1 MNKRKRRSSTPVAE
15 SDRENVLAAS
25 AQLFRKRGYER
36 TTVKE
41 IAEACNMLPGS
52 LHYRYPSKESILVDL
67 MRLALE
73 QVSTSLMQVIAG
85 VNNPIEQLRR
95 GINAHL
101 QLLVSGSDMV
111 YVLLFEWRSLQG
123 QARNEMIQ
131 LRDRYE
137 ALWSAMLQSIAA
149 QGVIRQDVD
158 LQLLRLIGLGALNW
172 VATWFHEEGRYNL
185 EDVGNFVWQI
195 IRDAVIDDKSDL
207 RRLGNHAITP
217 F

>member
-1 MNKRKRRSSTPVAE
+1 MNKRKRRPSTPVAE
-15 SDRENVLAAS
+15 SDREHVLAAS
-25 AQLFRKRGYER
+25 ARLFRERGYER

-52 LHYRYPSKESILVDL
+52 LHYRYPSKESLLVDL

-73 QVSTSLMQVIAG
+73 QASTSLMQAIAG
-85 VNNPIEQLRR
+85 VSDPIEQLRR

-137 ALWSAMLQSIAA
+137 ALWRAMLQSIAA

-172 VATWFHEEGRYNL
+172 VATWFHDEGRYSL

-195 IRDAVIDDKSDL
+195 IRDAVVDDRSG
-207 RRLGNHAITP
+207 RQAPR
-217 F
+217 